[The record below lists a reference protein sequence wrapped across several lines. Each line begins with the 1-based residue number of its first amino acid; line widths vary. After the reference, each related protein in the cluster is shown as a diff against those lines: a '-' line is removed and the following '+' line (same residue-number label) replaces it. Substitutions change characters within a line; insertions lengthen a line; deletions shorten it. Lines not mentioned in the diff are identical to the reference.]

1 MLKYSSKSFIKLLL
15 NFLKNLFIFFKKF
28 LMMFLCLNVVQE
40 KRALSLSDNALLY
53 NVICFLFA

>member
-28 LMMFLCLNVVQE
+28 LMLFLE
-40 KRALSLSDNALLY
+40 DKIRDKKRALSLSDNAL
-53 NVICFLFA
+53 

>member
-28 LMMFLCLNVVQE
+28 LMLFLIDFFEIKKERYL
-40 KRALSLSDNALLY
+40 
-53 NVICFLFA
+53 

>member
-28 LMMFLCLNVVQE
+28 LMLFLCLNVVQE

-53 NVICFLFA
+53 NVI